1 MALGL
6 AGGGVSHY
14 GTMGSHLCGSHSP
27 SWTQGSPAGTG
38 GQKHGGGLGGLLG
51 KAAGAAE
58 GRPAWT
64 KGVSC
69 LICSSPPV
77 SPREGH
83 LRGLS
88 TNPEHLWGWEG
99 DCGSPRKGYRKE

>member
-6 AGGGVSHY
+6 AGSGVEPLWDVEEPSLWKPLSILD
-14 GTMGSHLCGSHSP
+14 TREPCQDTGSECMEE
-27 SWTQGSPAGTG
+27 
-38 GQKHGGGLGGLLG
+38 GLGGLLG
-51 KAAGAAE
+51 KAAGVAE

-64 KGVSC
+64 KGASC

-88 TNPEHLWGWEG
+88 TNPEHLWG
-99 DCGSPRKGYRKE
+99 